1 MALFPASERESAPV
15 GAEPALRVSTKYME
29 NFLPLQPVSSG
40 TEIHTFLN
48 SNGALDIYSVGSD
61 NQVYRLRR
69 SKDQSAPYDEVDLG
83 INASQLYLFA
93 PANSGPDTPSIFGL
107 DGTGKLTLASWQA
120 GGYFQRQTGPDND
133 VIRRFLGVR
142 GVSGRIYINVRLDD
156 GRLGNN
162 YYDPINDKWGG
173 AAWAPV
179 LGPDGKDAKV
189 KTFTMAANNP
199 YQSALFAI
207 GMDDEVLFAEE
218 SFRTSQ
224 LRKLFKKASHIAA
237 ITDSENLLN
246 IFVVERDTRLLWVKK
261 QRKHSVSGIQFEDW
275 VQVDPGQAWKLGQLS
290 ANLRRDGL
298 IEVFALDDQGDLL
311 YTRQRVDGL
320 GRLAGWQV
328 LFPIDARMENAIFA
342 LGRNANGYSEAFS
355 VTAANELYR
364 FWQSPETAQWFS
376 EVLDVPRREDKL
388 MAVPTHATEVFV
400 VDATGAPLAGA
411 KTTINAAFLSTL
423 WVDGR
428 SYRSSI
434 VDPVTLTT
442 DATGKIVILQRANAL
457 AGATL
462 LFSTP
467 RTPAGQ
473 PIKVEPNS
481 ELQARMA
488 KLTTTDVL
496 NAKDKEG
503 NLVLPPG
510 TKDRDRVAESIA
522 EITKRSMDIAQADEQ
537 ASAIQY
543 KFASP
548 GVTGFQ
554 LHSNFSALNGTAWEI
569 DFSSG
574 VPIYNPSSI
583 AAVEAYRSEHAALMT
598 TDGGFLGIDWG
609 AVWNAIKKAVK
620 WVIDGLTKIIVWIVN
635 GIIKVLFEIAGK
647 IFEAVIKFVQQA
659 FDFIEGVWNY
669 LKVKLE
675 QLFEWLAFLFN
686 FKDFARTAQGVK
698 HAIGVTLD
706 FAADAIHAVRDQV
719 ENGFDG
725 LKRELGGIVDKL
737 IADLNAQGNP
747 TNNSYFTQKQATT
760 DQQHATD
767 HNIFLNAYQQNESRI
782 KVNQGSMS
790 AAIALGDPLEG
801 LFDKLQSL
809 ADNFEF
815 GDGKQAFDEAFAYFD
830 NIGSNPNNALQLL
843 LSGVVKAL
851 EGVAFFAI
859 DFAKGVVVTIFDVLE
874 DIIRVFRDALF
885 EKWEIPVVSQLYE
898 LFTGEK
904 LTITPVDVCAWV
916 VGIPMTILSKV
927 ILGRTPWDDD
937 QLRQFEQT
945 FTVDML
951 KRRLGL
957 GSEAEL
963 AAASD
968 AWNPAWRENFLS
980 GYCAAMVVRALVD
993 PGAIGANSTGA
1004 GLGPAGIVP
1013 VALRYFSTVFTAP
1026 WALSKEAGAPNC
1038 KPGEPGFG
1046 VTIWICQLI
1055 FGPTRGMAIH
1065 YVMPPGPAK
1074 IYAGELTLT
1083 LWGVAHLFMGAWNF
1097 GSQEHNTK
1105 NNLAFSRWILNVI
1118 PGQTLHFLAV
1128 PAINQPAFFIP
1139 AIALGVLNFVAFL
1152 GSMGVAIAEIHTD

>member
-1 MALFPASERESAPV
+1 
-15 GAEPALRVSTKYME
+15 ME
-29 NFLPLQPVSSG
+29 NFLPLQAVSSG

-48 SNGALDIYSVGSD
+48 SKGTLDIYSVGSD
-61 NQVYRLRR
+61 NQVYRLRQ
-69 SKDQSAPYDEVDLG
+69 SKNQSAPYEEVNLG
-83 INASQLYLFA
+83 INALQLYLFT
-93 PANSGPDTPSIFGL
+93 PANGDPDRPSIFGL
-107 DGTGKLTLASWQA
+107 DRTGKLTLSTWQA
-120 GGYFQRQTGPDND
+120 DGYVQRQTGPDNE

-142 GVSGRIYINVRLDD
+142 GVTGRIYINVRLDD

-162 YYDPINDKWGG
+162 YYDPISDKWGG
-173 AAWAPV
+173 TVWAPV
-179 LGPDGKDAKV
+179 LGPDGQNAKV
-189 KTFTMAANNP
+189 KVITMAANNP

-207 GMDDEVLFAEE
+207 GIDDEILFAEE

-237 ITDSENLLN
+237 ISDSEDLLN
-246 IFVVERDTRLLWVKK
+246 IFAVERDTRLLWVKK

-275 VQVDPGQAWKLGQLS
+275 VQVDSGQTWNLGQLS

-298 IEVFALDDQGDLL
+298 IEVFALNDQGDLL
-311 YTRQRVDGL
+311 YTRQRVDGR
-320 GRLAGWQV
+320 GKLAGWQV
-328 LFPIDARMENAIFA
+328 LFPIDAKMGNAIFA

-355 VTAANELYR
+355 VTAENELYR
-364 FWQSPETAQWFS
+364 FWQSPETEQWFS
-376 EVLDVPRREDKL
+376 EVLDVPRPEDKL
-388 MAVPTHATEVFV
+388 MTVPTHATEVFV
-400 VDATGAPLAGA
+400 VDGIGAPIAGA
-411 KTTINAAFLSTL
+411 RTTINAAFLSTL

-510 TKDRDRVAESIA
+510 TKNRDKVAESLA
-522 EITKRSMDIAQADEQ
+522 EITKRSMDIAQAEET

-548 GVTGFQ
+548 RATGFQ
-554 LHSNFSALNGTAWEI
+554 LQSNFSSLNGTAWEI
-569 DFSSG
+569 DFTSG
-574 VPIYNPSSI
+574 VPIYKTTSI
-583 AAVEAYRSEHAALMT
+583 AAVETYRSEHAGLMT
-598 TDGGFLGIDWG
+598 ADGGFLGIDWG
-609 AVWNAIKKAVK
+609 SVWNAIKKAVN
-620 WVIDGLTKIIVWIVN
+620 WVIDGLKKIIVTIVD
-635 GIIKVLFEIAGK
+635 GIVKVLFEIAGK
-647 IFEAVIKFVQQA
+647 IFEAVIKFAQQA

-675 QLFEWLAFLFN
+675 TLYEWLAFLFN
-686 FKDFARTAQGVK
+686 FKDFARTADGVK

-706 FAADAIHAVRDQV
+706 FSADAIHAVRGQV
-719 ENGFDG
+719 ENGFG
-725 LKRELGGIVDKL
+725 LLKQELKGVVDKL

-747 TNNSYFTQKQATT
+747 TNNSYFTQKEATT

-767 HNIFLNAYQQNESRI
+767 HNVFLNAYQQNESKI
-782 KVNQGSMS
+782 KVNAGSMS
-790 AAIALGDPLEG
+790 AAIAVDGPLQG
-801 LFDKLQSL
+801 LFDRLKAL

-843 LSGVVKAL
+843 LSGVIKAL

-859 DFAKGVVVTIFDVLE
+859 DFAKGVVLTIFDLLE

-885 EKWEIPVVSQLYE
+885 EKWEIPVLSQLYE
-898 LFTGEK
+898 LFTGDE
-904 LTITPVDVCAWV
+904 LTVMPVDVCAWV
-916 VGIPMTILSKV
+916 VAIPMTILSKV
-927 ILGRTPWDDD
+927 ILGRAPWNEDE
-937 QLRQFEQT
+937 LRHFKET
-945 FTVDML
+945 YTVEML
-951 KRRLGL
+951 KHRLGL
-957 GSEAEL
+957 GSEADQV
-963 AAASD
+963 AASD
-968 AWNPAWRENFLS
+968 DWDPRWRENFLT
-980 GYCAAMVVRALVD
+980 GYCTAMAVRALVD
-993 PGAIGANSTGA
+993 PGAIGANATGA

-1013 VALRYFSTVFTAP
+1013 IALRYFSTVFTTP
-1026 WALSKEAGAPNC
+1026 WALSKDAGAPNC
-1038 KPGEPGFG
+1038 TPGAPGFG
-1046 VTIWICQLI
+1046 VTMWICQLI
-1055 FGPTRGMAIH
+1055 FGPTRGLVIH
-1065 YVMPPGPAK
+1065 YAMGPGPAK
-1074 IYAGELTLT
+1074 IYTSELTLT
-1083 LWGVAHLFMGAWNF
+1083 LWGVANLIMGAWNF
-1097 GSQEHNTK
+1097 SSQEHNTE

-1128 PAINQPAFFIP
+1128 PAVNQSTYFIP
-1139 AIALGVLNFVAFL
+1139 AIALGVLNVVAFF
-1152 GSMGVAIAEIHTD
+1152 GSMGVAIAEIKLKA